1 MVYIEIMSSDSRK
14 LTQIKEYCEE
24 VSSTFARFGKSFE
37 IFQTDLDCQYSVSFS
52 ILQIGEL
59 IIHLS
64 DEFRQT
70 EGKSIPW
77 DTITNI
83 RNEIGHNYDT
93 IDLNA
98 VWQTAT
104 TDIPTLKAFCEEE
117 LRKARME

>member
-1 MVYIEIMSSDSRK
+1 MVTKIMPLDSQK

-24 VSSTFARFGKSFE
+24 ISGTFTRFGKPFE

-52 ILQIGEL
+52 ILQIGEF
-59 IIHLS
+59 INHLS

-83 RNEIGHNYDT
+83 RNEIEHNYDA

-98 VWQTAT
+98 VWRIAT
-104 TDIPTLKAFCEEE
+104 IDIPALKVFCEEE
-117 LRKARME
+117 LSKARME